1 MRNALVIPP
10 DTIVRL
16 RRSVVHLLM
25 RNLIS
30 LQLPVVGLLLAM
42 TAVSDMPLWLW
53 FVVPLLTV
61 VLAFV
66 PLRLSRN

>member
-1 MRNALVIPP
+1 
-10 DTIVRL
+10 
-16 RRSVVHLLM
+16 
-25 RNLIS
+25 
-30 LQLPVVGLLLAM
+30 
-42 TAVSDMPLWLW
+42 MPLWLW